1 MNYRSKDRKI
11 HLGKIGKPQGLK
23 GGVFFHYFGK
33 DISDL
38 LLYKELFIED
48 NSQKKF
54 ITINQSRSSQNK
66 FVVHVEGFNDRNAA
80 EKLRGKDIFINS
92 IDLPEPSEG
101 SFYLYQLEGFDVINL
116 ESELLGTMDSFIQ
129 TNANDVMVVKYSEF
143 SIDKRERLIP
153 FLIKEN
159 LIEVDI
165 DEGTI
170 KVDWKSFF

>member
-1 MNYRSKDRKI
+1 MNSRSKDRKI

-54 ITINQSRSSQNK
+54 ITITQSSSSQNK
-66 FVVHVEGFNDRNAA
+66 LIIHIEGFNDRNAA

-92 IDLPEPSEG
+92 IDLPKPSVG
-101 SFYLYQLEGFDVINL
+101 SFYWYQLEGFDVINL
-116 ESELLGTMDSFIQ
+116 ESELLGKMDSFIQ

-143 SIDKRERLIP
+143 SIDERERLIP
-153 FLIKEN
+153 FLINEN
-159 LIEVDI
+159 LIEVDL